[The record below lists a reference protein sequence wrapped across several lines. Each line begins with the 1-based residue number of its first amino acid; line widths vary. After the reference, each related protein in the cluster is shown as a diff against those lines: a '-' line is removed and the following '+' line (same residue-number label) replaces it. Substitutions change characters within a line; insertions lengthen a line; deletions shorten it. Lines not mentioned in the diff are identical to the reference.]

1 MSNTQD
7 KKARKAKERA
17 SLKRI
22 LALTSR
28 VKMPLSIGITL
39 SLISVLFDLAGP
51 YLVGRIMDN
60 EISVHGQVEPRSF
73 YLLIF
78 LYALAVLASAL
89 TRYLG
94 QISNQKAANTVSK
107 SVQKDIFRHVQKLPI
122 SYFDSLPAGKVVSRV
137 TNDTQALRSFFQV
150 VLSQILTAL
159 LYSVGILIALAS
171 LDLRLLAI
179 AALSF
184 PALFFLFRDYR
195 RKASRLNYQYR
206 RGISELNASL
216 NENIEGMEV
225 IQAFGKE
232 RAMYE
237 DFNQVN
243 EYVYH
248 KGLGMTQLFAYNTH
262 TATGAL
268 NYLLL
273 ALALLYFGYGHL
285 RGAYYLPVGH
295 LYIFI
300 DYMIRFFGQ
309 MNNAMTRLGELERSR
324 SAADHVFELLDEKA
338 PDFGGEALPEMEG
351 AIEFED
357 VTFAYKED
365 EDVLCEIN
373 FGVKAGETAAFVGQT
388 GSGKSTLMNLI
399 FHYYSPQQGRI
410 LIDGHDIESL
420 NEDDLRSH
428 MAIVSQDPFLFAGTI
443 ESNISLGR
451 KDLDS
456 DAVRHA
462 LLEVGGEH
470 FLSKLKDGLATEV
483 KEGGKEF
490 SSGERQLISF
500 ARALAQNPTI
510 LILDEATSHV
520 DTDTEAIIQR
530 GIERLA
536 QGRTTLIIAHRLSTL
551 RHAESIYVLDQG
563 CIVESG
569 SHDDLMRQK
578 GIYSS
583 MVAAQGMER
592 NVIH

>member
-1 MSNTQD
+1 MSKRQD
-7 KKARKAKERA
+7 KKIRKAKERT

-28 VKMPLSIGITL
+28 VKLPLTIGIVL

-51 YLVGRIMDN
+51 YLVGRILDN
-60 EISVHGQVEPRSF
+60 EISVHGRVKPDTF
-73 YLLIF
+73 YLLLA
-78 LYALAVLASAL
+78 LYGLAVLASAL
-89 TRYLG
+89 MRFLG

-150 VLSQILTAL
+150 VLSQMLTAL
-159 LYSVGILIALAS
+159 LYSLGILIALAS

-184 PALFFLFRDYR
+184 PALFLLFRDYR
-195 RKASRLNYQYR
+195 RKASKLNYQYR

-232 RAMYE
+232 RAMYD
-237 DFNQVN
+237 DFNRVN

-248 KGLGMTQLFAYNTH
+248 KGVGMSHLYAYNTH

-273 ALALLYFGYGHL
+273 GLALLYFGYGHL
-285 RGAYYLPVGH
+285 MGTYFVPVGS

-324 SAADHVFELLDEKA
+324 SAADHVFELLDQPVPE
-338 PDFGGEALPEMEG
+338 FGGESMPEMKGE
-351 AIEFED
+351 IQFND
-357 VTFAYKED
+357 VTFAYKTD
-365 EDVLCEIN
+365 DNVLREIN
-373 FGVKAGETAAFVGQT
+373 FTVETGETAAFVGQT

-399 FHYYSPQQGRI
+399 FHYYSPQKGCI
-410 LIDGHDIESL
+410 TIDGKDIECL
-420 NEDDLRSH
+420 NENDLRSH

-443 ESNISLGR
+443 ESNITLNR

-456 DAVRHA
+456 DDARYA
-462 LLEVGGEH
+462 LIEVGGEH
-470 FLSKLKDGLATEV
+470 FLSKLKDGLATTV
-483 KEGGKEF
+483 NEGGKEF

-500 ARALAQNPTI
+500 ARALAQNPVI

-520 DTDTEAIIQR
+520 DTETESIIQH

-536 QGRTTLIIAHRLSTL
+536 KGRTTLIIAHRLSTI

-563 CIVESG
+563 RIVERG
-569 SHDDLMRQK
+569 SHSELLKQK
-578 GIYSS
+578 GIYTD

>member
-1 MSNTQD
+1 MAKRQD
-7 KKARKAKERA
+7 KKTQKAKERA

-28 VKMPLSIGITL
+28 VRIPLAIGIAL
-39 SLISVLFDLAGP
+39 SLVSVLFDLAGP
-51 YLVGRIMDN
+51 YLVGRIMDS
-60 EISVHGQVEPRSF
+60 EISVHGRVEPRTF
-73 YLLIF
+73 YLLLI
-78 LYALAVLASAL
+78 LYGLSVLASAA
-89 TRYLG
+89 TRFLG

-107 SVQKDIFRHVQKLPI
+107 SVQKDIFRHVQKLPV

-137 TNDTQALRSFFQV
+137 TNDTRALRSFFQV
-150 VLSQILTAL
+150 VLSQMLSAL
-159 LYSVGILIALAS
+159 LYSLGIMIALAS

-179 AALSF
+179 AMISF

-232 RAMYE
+232 RTMYD
-237 DFNQVN
+237 DFNKVN

-248 KGLGMTQLFAYNTH
+248 KGLGMSHLFAYNTH

-285 RGAYYLPVGH
+285 QGAYAVPVGH

-324 SAADHVFELLDEKA
+324 SAADHVFELLDQPV
-338 PDFGGEALPEMEG
+338 PDFGGQPLPEMKGE
-351 AIEFED
+351 IEFCD
-357 VTFAYKED
+357 VTFAYKAD
-365 EDVLCEIN
+365 EDVLRKIN
-373 FGVKAGETAAFVGQT
+373 FAVEAGETAAFVGQT

-399 FHYYSPQQGRI
+399 FHYYSPQAGRI
-410 LIDGHDIESL
+410 LIDGKDIENL

-428 MAIVSQDPFLFAGTI
+428 MAIVSQDPFLFAGSI
-443 ESNISLGR
+443 ESNITLGR

-456 DAVRHA
+456 DDARHA
-462 LLEVGGEH
+462 LIEVGGDH
-470 FLSKLKDGLATEV
+470 FISKLKDGLATEV

-490 SSGERQLISF
+490 SAGERQLISF
-500 ARALAQNPTI
+500 ARALAQNPHI

-520 DTDTEAIIQR
+520 DTETESIIQH

-536 QGRTTLIIAHRLSTL
+536 EGRTTLIIAHRLSTI
-551 RHAESIYVLDQG
+551 RHAEKIYVLDQG
-563 CIVESG
+563 NIVERG
-569 SHDDLMRQK
+569 SHQELMQQK
-578 GIYSS
+578 GIYSK

>member
-1 MSNTQD
+1 MSKRQD
-7 KKARKAKERA
+7 KKTRKAKERA

-28 VKMPLSIGITL
+28 VKMPLAIGITL

-51 YLVGRIMDN
+51 YLVGRILDN
-60 EISVHGQVEPRSF
+60 EISVHGRVEPKTF
-73 YLLIF
+73 YLLLA

-89 TRYLG
+89 TRFLG

-150 VLSQILTAL
+150 VLSQILTAM
-159 LYSVGILIALAS
+159 LYSLGILLALAS
-171 LDLRLLAI
+171 LDLSLLAI

-184 PALFFLFRDYR
+184 PALFLLFRDYR

-225 IQAFGKE
+225 IQAFGQE
-232 RAMYE
+232 RAMYD
-237 DFNQVN
+237 DFNRVN

-248 KGLGMTQLFAYNTH
+248 KGLGMTHLFAYNTH

-285 RGAYYLPVGH
+285 MGAYFVPVGH

-324 SAADHVFELLDEKA
+324 SAADHVFELLDQPVPE
-338 PDFGGEALPEMEG
+338 FGGEPMPEMTGE
-351 AIEFED
+351 IKFDD
-357 VTFAYKED
+357 VTFAYKAD
-365 EDVLCEIN
+365 EDVLCNIN
-373 FGVKAGETAAFVGQT
+373 FTVEAGETAAFVGQT

-399 FHYYSPQQGRI
+399 FHYYSPQSGCI
-410 LIDGHDIESL
+410 LVDGKDIECL
-420 NEDDLRSH
+420 DEDDLRSH

-443 ESNISLGR
+443 ESNITLGR

-456 DAVRHA
+456 DDARHA
-462 LLEVGGEH
+462 LIEVGGEH

-500 ARALAQNPTI
+500 ARALAQNPVI

-520 DTDTEAIIQR
+520 DTETESIIQR
-530 GIERLA
+530 GIERLSE
-536 QGRTTLIIAHRLSTL
+536 GRTTLIIAHRLSTI
-551 RHAESIYVLDQG
+551 RHAENIYVLDQG
-563 CIVESG
+563 HIVERG
-569 SHDDLMRQK
+569 THQELMQQK
-578 GIYSS
+578 GIYCS